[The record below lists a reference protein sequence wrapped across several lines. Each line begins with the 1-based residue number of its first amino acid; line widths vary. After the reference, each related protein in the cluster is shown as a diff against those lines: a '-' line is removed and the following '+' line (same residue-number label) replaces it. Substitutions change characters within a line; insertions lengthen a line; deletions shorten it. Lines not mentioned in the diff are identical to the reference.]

1 MHGLWTTDDTL
12 KVPGTSAY
20 NCIRRPPKSELYH
33 APAGYLLILFKPGK
47 TMYNDEVDTENVK
60 LINNKVLYHPAHS
73 YAIIEHNVIAQ
84 SVQKINNLV
93 RHVENVVNSLG

>member
-1 MHGLWTTDDTL
+1 
-12 KVPGTSAY
+12 
-20 NCIRRPPKSELYH
+20 
-33 APAGYLLILFKPGK
+33 
-47 TMYNDEVDTENVK
+47 MYNDEVDTENVK